1 MEDIDTSWRR
11 EKSALSILEISKATL
26 YRWRLEGRIWSR
38 KVGGVRYYDVGGF
51 LRQLEEEEPSNRVF
65 DCAISESDSTS
76 TTM

>member
-26 YRWRLEGRIWSR
+26 YRWRLEGRIRSR
-38 KVGGVRYYDVGGF
+38 KVGGARYYDVGEF
-51 LRQLEEEEPSNRVF
+51 LRQLEEGEQSNRVF
-65 DCAISESDSTS
+65 DCATSDSDSTS